1 MNRIPVRA
9 GLIALATGLLVALA
23 TGCGSS
29 DEPTAASPDATTLSF
44 KITDEG
50 CDPHDVKA
58 PAGPINFE
66 VEGASSSVTELEVLD
81 GETILGEKENLTEGL
96 TGSFSL
102 TLEEGE
108 YTLRCNGASDE
119 DGTLTVT
126 GGAGSKSD
134 PQAKAA
140 IVQYREYLET
150 NTAELVAE
158 TKPFVAAVVAGEV
171 EKAKGLYAPA
181 RIPYERIEPV
191 AESFGDLDPR
201 IDARANDVPPREFG
215 GFHRIEKALWAEGT
229 AKGMAPV
236 AKQLLANVEEL
247 REKVKTVNVQAVQ
260 IANGANELLG
270 EVSASKITGEEERYS
285 HIDLV
290 DFEANV
296 EGAEVAFEAVE
307 PLLHGATSELAKEVV
322 EADFE
327 KIRNALKPFRR
338 GDGFVPYTQLTEADT
353 RTLSQLIDAVAEKLS
368 QVPAEIVGG
377 ELRLTEESGT
387 QELIHG

>member
-1 MNRIPVRA
+1 MNRFPVRA
-9 GLIALATGLLVALA
+9 ALIVVALGALALFVSA
-23 TGCGSS
+23 CGSS
-29 DEPTAASPDATTLSF
+29 DDDAPADATAMSF
-44 KITDEG
+44 KLTDAG
-50 CDPHDVKA
+50 CDPHNAKA

-66 VEGASSSVTELEVLD
+66 IENDGSGSVTELEILD

-96 TGSFSL
+96 SGSFAL

-108 YTLRCNGASDE
+108 YILRCNGGSEE

-126 GGAGSKSD
+126 GKLKAETS
-134 PQAKAA
+134 PEVEAA
-140 IVQYREYLET
+140 IAQYREYLEE
-150 NTAELVAE
+150 NTDELTAE
-158 TKPFVAAVVAGEV
+158 TKPFVVAVVAGDV
-171 EKAKGLYAPA
+171 AKAKSLYPAA

-201 IDARANDVPPREFG
+201 IDARENDVAPSEFG
-215 GFHRIEKALWAEGT
+215 GFHRIEKALWEGNT

-236 AKQLLANVEEL
+236 AEQLLADVEEL
-247 REKVKTVNVQAVQ
+247 EAKVKTVDLQAVQ

-296 EGAEVAFEAVE
+296 EGAEAAFDAVE
-307 PLLHGATSELAKEVV
+307 PLLTATDPELAKEI

-327 KIRNALKPFRR
+327 KVYASLKPYRR
-338 GDGFVPYTQLTEADT
+338 GDGFVSYTELTKADT
-353 RTLSQLIDAVAEKLS
+353 RKLAQQIDILAEKLS
-368 QVPAEIVGG
+368 QVPAAIVSG
-377 ELRLTEESGT
+377 EQS
-387 QELIHG
+387 